1 VLITEQDSNQIT
13 PSLLLSEDN
22 QTTDVPLVP
31 IKPDLK
37 QESIKRRKAR
47 QNLRNDKISAR

>member
-1 VLITEQDSNQIT
+1 MLITEQDSNQIT